1 MAGCAPAERS
11 RASAEMLRPRLHSTY
26 AEATT
31 GARLQSPAHAG
42 VTPLRHENP
51 ARKGRLQASGK

>member
-1 MAGCAPAERS
+1 
-11 RASAEMLRPRLHSTY
+11 MLRPRLHSTY

-42 VTPLRHENP
+42 VMPLRHENP
-51 ARKGRLQASGK
+51 ARKDSVYRHSSKVASTAWQQ